1 MDLRD
6 SMSEATQQTSNAFP
20 RAFEERKKQK
30 MKIPD
35 LPHELEKDQTAFVS
49 FDTMTQPPPLST
61 TNCFISETGNA
72 DPNLVRSTMC
82 VLPKNSDTF
91 DLMEIPLGIVVNPFC
106 RKAMPTELDKSKS
119 VRCMECQSYVNA
131 FTIVEMNVFYCNICG
146 IKNCLKERI
155 CEEITRC
162 STVEYVE
169 KEAVQEKKVVD
180 CGSIVSEGLFRMR
193 AICGPAFL
201 FGIDMAS
208 PVLVGHALKGIGRLV
223 GDENFRFLFRKV
235 GIVLLGDGISLLR
248 ASKGDVEEVH
258 LSDKQHLP
266 FISPEFLMDVEDD
279 GLMRSVMEYLSGMPK
294 NGASKRGGISDCL
307 RIAISMAG
315 YCKGSKMA
323 LFTNLQ
329 EKIDS
334 EMMIKQFIEIG
345 CSLNVFCTEK
355 TLLTQLCISST
366 GRTYLYAPG
375 ALAKLEDD
383 LIILGSM
390 KSSYKVSIETKTS
403 DSLRKLMFYGNT
415 KFEHLGFQEFSQM
428 DDSTT
433 FAQTFSLGES
443 LQSNHRVYAQVVVS
457 FYGFDG
463 TSRVLVLNT
472 SFGVSPKVSD
482 VYASLSFDTLACIYA
497 KYMAMDVDGF
507 KTNCK
512 KVEEIMSRSLKF
524 YRSSCCKEASSS
536 QFVLPESI
544 KLIPLMYQS
553 MLKNRYFLNE
563 KSAENM
569 ARVTGFTVE
578 QSLRFF
584 YPRMLAF
591 TDFYMNNSLEKVK
604 GLRLTSESLSS
615 EEIYVLDNSQ
625 KLYVYIGKEVDTTL
639 KKAIFAEGTEESGVL
654 HKMIDEFYSHYD
666 CELPVVFI
674 EEGKGEAEIEFVGYL
689 VEDKMNNIVSYS
701 DYICE
706 LHFKVKN
713 A

>member
-1 MDLRD
+1 MNLRD
-6 SMSEATQQTSNAFP
+6 SMSEATQQTSSPFP

-35 LPHELEKDQTAFVS
+35 LPHELEKDQAAFVS

-61 TNCFISETGNA
+61 TNCFISETNNT
-72 DPNLVRSTMC
+72 DPNLVRSTMY

-106 RKAMPTELDKSKS
+106 RKAMPTELDKSKA

-131 FTIVEMNVFYCNICG
+131 FSVVEANFFYCNICNT
-146 IKNCLKERI
+146 KNCLKERI
-155 CEEITRC
+155 CEEITRY
-162 STVEYVE
+162 STIEYVE
-169 KEAVQEKKVVD
+169 KEVVKDNRVID
-180 CGSIVSEGLFRMR
+180 CGGIVSEGLFRTKTV
-193 AICGPAFL
+193 CGPAFL
-201 FGIDMAS
+201 IGIDSTS
-208 PVLVGHALKGIGRLV
+208 PMLVEHSLNGIKRLID
-223 GDENFRFLFRKV
+223 DENFRFLFRKV
-235 GIVLLGDGISLLR
+235 GIILLSDRISLLK
-248 ASKGDVEEVH
+248 ASKGTVVEVK

-266 FISPEFLMDVEDD
+266 FISPEFLMDVQDEQ
-279 GLMRSVMEYLSGMPK
+279 LMINVMEYLKSIPN
-294 NGASKRGGISDCL
+294 NGASKKGGISDCL
-307 RIAISMAG
+307 SIAISMAG
-315 YCKGSKMA
+315 YCRGSKMA
-323 LFTNLQ
+323 LFTNSQ

-334 EMMIKQFIEIG
+334 EMIVKQFIEIG

-355 TLLTQLCISST
+355 TQLAQVCISST
-366 GRTYLYAPG
+366 GRTYLYVPET
-375 ALAKLEDD
+375 LAKLEDD
-383 LIILGSM
+383 LIGLGSM
-390 KSSYKVSIETKTS
+390 KSSYKVSVETKTS

-433 FAQTFSLGES
+433 FAQTFTLSES
-443 LQSNHRVYAQVVVS
+443 LQSIHRVYAQVVVS

-463 TSRVLVLNT
+463 SRRVLVLNT
-472 SFGVSPKVSD
+472 SFGVSSKISD
-482 VYASLSFDTLACIYA
+482 VYANLSFDTLACIYA
-497 KYMAMDVDGF
+497 KYMAMDADGF
-507 KTNCK
+507 KTNSK
-512 KVEEIMSRSLKF
+512 KVEEIMSKSLKF

-563 KSAENM
+563 KNAENM
-569 ARVTGFTVE
+569 AMITGFTVE
-578 QSLRFF
+578 QNLRFF
-584 YPRMLAF
+584 YPRMFTF
-591 TDFYMNNSLEKVK
+591 TDFYMDNSLEKVK

-639 KKAIFAEGTEESGVL
+639 KKAIFTEGTEESGVL

-666 CELPVVFI
+666 CELPVIFI
-674 EEGKGEAEIEFVGYL
+674 EEGKGGVEIEFIGYL
-689 VEDKMNNIVSYS
+689 TEDKMNNIVSYP